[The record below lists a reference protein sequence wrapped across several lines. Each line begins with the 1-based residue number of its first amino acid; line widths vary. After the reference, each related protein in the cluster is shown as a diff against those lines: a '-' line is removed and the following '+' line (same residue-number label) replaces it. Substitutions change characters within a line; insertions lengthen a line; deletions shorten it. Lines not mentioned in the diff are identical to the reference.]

1 MADSVRIRIGLE
13 GARELELEVEDAEA
27 ARTAI
32 EEAIDGGNALVW
44 VSDVKGNRFGLVT
57 DKLAFVQIE
66 DGSDRT
72 GLGFG
77 V

>member
-1 MADSVRIRIGLE
+1 MANSVRMRIGLQ
-13 GARELELEVEDAEA
+13 GARELEFEVEDAEA

-32 EEAIDGGNALVW
+32 EEAIDAGSALVW
-44 VSDVKGNRFGLVT
+44 VSDTKGNRFGLVI
-57 DKLAFVQIE
+57 DKLAFVQVD
-66 DGSDRT
+66 DGSDRA